1 MLKLVWSDLFPFSL
15 LYCSLEHGTG
25 LTFRFVT
32 GRPKDKQKLED
43 LQKEADMH
51 HDFLFIDADEDTKPP
66 QKM

>member
-1 MLKLVWSDLFPFSL
+1 VA
-15 LYCSLEHGTG
+15 
-25 LTFRFVT
+25 VQ
-32 GRPKDKQKLED
+32 PKDKQKMED